1 VDGADRDR
9 WGAAFSDRSPV
20 LESVGYEWDALDPDF
35 QPPGLVRFLHL
46 DDQRSDADCIRWQAP
61 SGALVFA
68 AGSLAISHAVDGWA
82 RPGREDHRVQA
93 LLRNALLEML
103 G

>member
-1 VDGADRDR
+1 
-9 WGAAFSDRSPV
+9 
-20 LESVGYEWDALDPDF
+20 
-35 QPPGLVRFLHL
+35 LVRFLHL